1 MSVTALDGGIPLYT
15 GADWD
20 YDKVRRV
27 YDAIEKVALGEMGLD
42 IYTNQIEVITSEQM
56 LDAYSSIGMPLF
68 YKHWSFGKHFARDEA
83 LYRTGQRGL
92 AYEIVI
98 NSNPCISYIMEENT
112 MTMQTL
118 VIAHAAFG
126 HNHFF
131 KNNYLFKQWTDADG
145 ILDYLSFAKSY
156 IAKCEER
163 YGQVL
168 VERVL
173 DAAHALMNHGVHRYP
188 RRRGL
193 DLRNEEK
200 RERERQEYNEQTFN
214 DLWRTVPTKAGGA
227 AGLSDRDR
235 RRALL
240 ELPEENILYFLEKKA
255 PRLAGWQRELLRIVR
270 HVAQYFY
277 PQRQTKVMN
286 EGCATYCHYR
296 ILKTLH
302 ERGQLTDGAWMEAMH
317 SHTNVVFQ
325 PDFDDRRYGGINP
338 YALGFAMM
346 QDIERIATEP
356 TVEDREWFPD
366 LAGRGDAMGALRD
379 AWTHY
384 RDESFILQYL
394 SPSLIRKFRLFHVAD
409 DARESEMKVA
419 AIHDERGY
427 RAVRQALARQYDIA
441 WAEADIQIVDV
452 DLIGDRR
459 LVLEHRVL
467 NQVLLEEGEAKAV
480 IQHLADLWG
489 YEVDMEEVDAES
501 GARLRKISVGPRRV
515 LGGGGD

>member
-1 MSVTALDGGIPLYT
+1 MTLTAFDTAPLYT

-42 IYTNQIEVITSEQM
+42 CYTNQIEVITSEQM

-83 LYRTGQRGL
+83 MYRKGQRGL

-131 KNNYLFKQWTDADG
+131 KNNYLFQQWTDADG
-145 ILDYLSFAKSY
+145 ILDYLSFAKAY
-156 IAKCEER
+156 ISQCEER
-163 YGQVL
+163 YGHAM

-188 RRRGL
+188 RRRGP
-193 DLRNEEK
+193 DLRNEERRA
-200 RERERQEYNEQTFN
+200 RERLEHAEATFN
-214 DLWRTVPTKAGGA
+214 DLWRTVPTKAGA
-227 AGLSDRDR
+227 NSPLSDRDR

-255 PRLAGWQRELLRIVR
+255 PRLQGWQREILRIVR

-296 ILKTLH
+296 ILSTLH
-302 ERGQLTDGAWMEAMH
+302 ERGGLTDGAWMEAMH

-325 PDFDDRRYGGINP
+325 PEFDDRRYGGINP

-346 QDIERIATEP
+346 QDIERMVTAP
-356 TVEDREWFPD
+356 TAEDRYWFPD

-379 AWTHY
+379 AWANF

-394 SPSLIRKFRLFHVAD
+394 SPALIRKFRLFHVAD
-409 DARESEMKVA
+409 DARDPEMKVA

-452 DLIGDRR
+452 DLVGDRK
-459 LVLEHRVL
+459 LMLEHHVM
-467 NQVLLEEGEAKAV
+467 NQILLEEEEARAV
-480 IQHLADLWG
+480 MQHLANLWG
-489 YEVDMEEVDAES
+489 YEVVLDEVETP
-501 GARLRKISVGPRRV
+501 GATPLRRIIVAPRVV
-515 LGGGGD
+515 LGGA